1 MKTIIYYSLFP
12 QENHDA
18 IKQCLINKY
27 QSARLSGIE
36 LPKRYKDHVDN
47 KMPNSRT
54 PGETT

>member
-47 KMPNSRT
+47 ENA
-54 PGETT
+54 E